1 MRLVKRICLLGLLFV
16 PSTPATGA
24 DRDGN
29 FYARVRANDAPIGG
43 RFTVYA
49 YMLDSLDAGVAL
61 PGPGRVLAINFRQ
74 SNGKDS
80 FVIPGD
86 LYLEG
91 ARKQRWKQGFL
102 PLGDGRLAG
111 LLPKNESRW
120 ALWWVPTDSEELV
133 WESLVELSFHYGF
146 AKSPFVPL
154 SKEDTEATLKALPW
168 EWIEGAVVDTD
179 RPVAA
184 LAVPPNPASFDK
196 VPVAKE
202 RRAPVY
208 PRSSRMYAFE
218 GTVHV
223 VAVVNEK
230 GTVLD
235 TFVLHSDATHE
246 LNVSALSAVKSWIF
260 KPGTKGGARVTGE
273 VVIPVRFSLGSV
285 K

>member
-1 MRLVKRICLLGLLFV
+1 MRLVQRICLLGLLLVLAV
-16 PSTPATGA
+16 PARGA

-49 YMLDSLDAGVAL
+49 YMLDSLDAGVEL

-91 ARKQRWKQGFL
+91 ATKQRWDQGFV
-102 PLGDGRLAG
+102 PLGSRRLAG
-111 LLPKNESRW
+111 LLPKDESRW
-120 ALWWVPTDSEELV
+120 ALWWVPTGSEALV
-133 WESLVELSFHYGF
+133 WESLQELSFHYGF
-146 AKSPFVPL
+146 TRSPFVPL
-154 SKEDTEATLKALPW
+154 NDEDTAATLKALPW
-168 EWIEGAVVDTD
+168 EWIAGADLDTN
-179 RPVAA
+179 RPVGE
-184 LAVPPNPASFDK
+184 LAYPPNPAAFDK

-208 PRSSRMYAFE
+208 PRSARMYSFE

-230 GTVLD
+230 GSVLD

-246 LNVSALSAVKSWIF
+246 LNVSALSAVKRWIF
-260 KPGTKGGARVTGE
+260 RPGTKGGTRVTGE
-273 VVIPVRFSLGSV
+273 VVIPVRFSLDSV